1 MKGPLVSIIIPCYNA
16 AAFVGEAI
24 ESAIGQEYGPKEVI
38 VVDDGSSDDSVQTIK
53 SFGERVR
60 WKRTPNRGAPAA
72 RNEGFR
78 MASGELVKFLDA
90 DDVLADGVLERQ
102 VRQMEAECRSG
113 EVPFGDIARIEEEEG
128 SVTRN
133 RYERFEE
140 GRKASLMDLLKQ
152 NIQTSAPLHRRE
164 DLFDVG
170 GFDEDLWKQNEYDLN
185 VRLHA
190 SGVRF
195 RYFGGLCC
203 YCRVHGRADRL
214 SNQEP
219 IATRPDSVR
228 QWIQKRVN
236 ATRSMFEDELPEDVR
251 IHFAQSLWAGGR
263 RALRADHPE
272 AAERYFEDAR
282 RLHPEN
288 CVNGSSLYRAG
299 VRLLGPRRCESA
311 KRFLETNWL

>member
-24 ESAIGQEYGPKEVI
+24 ESALSQEYRPKEVI
-38 VVDDGSSDDSVQTIK
+38 VVDDGSSDDSVQSIK

-60 WKRTPNRGAPAA
+60 WKSTPNRGAPAA
-72 RNEGFR
+72 RNEGLQL
-78 MASGELVKFLDA
+78 ANGELVKFLDA
-90 DDVLADGVLERQ
+90 DDVLADDVLQRQ
-102 VRQMEAECRSG
+102 VRQMKAECSLT
-113 EVPFGDIARIEEEEG
+113 EVPFGDIARIEEDG
-128 SVTRN
+128 GNVTRK
-133 RYERFEE
+133 RYERFDD
-140 GRKASLMDLLKQ
+140 GRVASLMDLLKK
-152 NIQTSAPLHRRE
+152 NIQTSAPLHRRKH
-164 DLFDVG
+164 LLDVE
-170 GFDEDLWKQNEYDLN
+170 GFDEDLWKQNEYDLH

-195 RYFGGLCC
+195 RYFGRLCC
-203 YCRVHGRADRL
+203 YCRVHGGADRL

-228 QWIQKRVN
+228 RWIQKRVN
-236 ATRSMFEDELPEDVR
+236 ATQGMFEDGLPEEVR

-282 RLHPEN
+282 QLSPEK

-311 KRFLETNWL
+311 KSLLETSWL